1 MKEQIGE
8 KIRRLRKEKRLT
20 QENLHHNQS
29 QVALIEKGTKKGG
42 ISNPTEDTLRI
53 IAGNMDM
60 TFESLID
67 ETTWMKPESTLKSK
81 EIAFS
86 PAYFNINIDD
96 LLNLQW
102 SNRSF
107 PLYNEKGEKNEYCPY
122 SGFKLIDKCEKCGR
136 SVEKTDQA
144 HCFGCGEL
152 LFFEY
157 ALPAFLSEILS
168 DHNTISIYEV
178 CQDSINDIDIAIIK
192 NKELLQWIEIIG
204 KSENPKELIKEW
216 ESLQPSVRRK
226 GTFAFTS
233 AAERILESVFSEAK
247 KGNKPGIQSYC
258 LVSFIIQACEAAIM
272 KLKSVIKDLN
282 RPTRDELIENE
293 RYNIKSDILLAVAV
307 KIEKSLND
315 PNITIDPITLIGMM
329 KDLSSDGDI
338 EEVLNN
344 IKPKIDSNTKS
355 ENEKISEDGNSETD
369 AAENADRNNK
379 NAENK
384 KDKESKNE

>member
-1 MKEQIGE
+1 
-8 KIRRLRKEKRLT
+8 
-20 QENLHHNQS
+20 
-29 QVALIEKGTKKGG
+29 
-42 ISNPTEDTLRI
+42 
-53 IAGNMDM
+53 
-60 TFESLID
+60 
-67 ETTWMKPESTLKSK
+67 
-81 EIAFS
+81 
-86 PAYFNINIDD
+86 
-96 LLNLQW
+96 
-102 SNRSF
+102 
-107 PLYNEKGEKNEYCPY
+107 
-122 SGFKLIDKCEKCGR
+122 
-136 SVEKTDQA
+136 
-144 HCFGCGEL
+144 
-152 LFFEY
+152 
-157 ALPAFLSEILS
+157 
-168 DHNTISIYEV
+168 
-178 CQDSINDIDIAIIK
+178 
-192 NKELLQWIEIIG
+192 
-204 KSENPKELIKEW
+204 
-216 ESLQPSVRRK
+216 
-226 GTFAFTS
+226 
-233 AAERILESVFSEAK
+233 
-247 KGNKPGIQSYC
+247 
-258 LVSFIIQACEAAIM
+258 M

>member
-1 MKEQIGE
+1 MKESIGE
-8 KIRRLRKEKRLT
+8 KIFRIRNKMGLN
-20 QENLHHNQS
+20 QGNLHHNQA
-29 QVALIEKGTKKGG
+29 QVSLIEKGGDVTKPGG
-42 ISNPTEDTLRI
+42 IVNPDENTLRI
-53 IAGNMDM
+53 IAGNMEI
-60 TFESLID
+60 TFDELIKG
-67 ETTWMKPESTLKSK
+67 TSWVKPEMVFMEK

-178 CQDSINDIDIAIIK
+178 CQNSIHDIDIAIIK
-192 NKELLQWIEIIG
+192 NKELLQWIEVID
-204 KSENPKELIKEW
+204 KSENPKEMVKKW
-216 ESLQPSVRRK
+216 ESLQPKVRRR
-226 GTFAFTS
+226 GTLGYTTE
-233 AAERILESVFSEAK
+233 AERILEFVLSEAK
-247 KGNKPGIQSYC
+247 KGNKPGSQSYC
-258 LVSFIIQACEAAIM
+258 LVSFIIQACEAAIK

-282 RPTRDELIENE
+282 RPTRDELIERE
-293 RYNIKSDILLAVAV
+293 RYEIKENLLLDVV
-307 KIEKSLND
+307 IKIEKSLND
-315 PNITIDPITLIGMM
+315 PSITIDPITLIAMM
-329 KDLSSDGDI
+329 KDLSSDEDI
-338 EEVLNN
+338 EEVLSNL
-344 IKPKIDSNTKS
+344 KPKIDSNTKS
-355 ENEKISEDGNSETD
+355 ENENISEDGNSDTD
-369 AAENADRNNK
+369 AADDAERENK
-379 NAENK
+379 NAEQ
-384 KDKESKNE
+384 KDN